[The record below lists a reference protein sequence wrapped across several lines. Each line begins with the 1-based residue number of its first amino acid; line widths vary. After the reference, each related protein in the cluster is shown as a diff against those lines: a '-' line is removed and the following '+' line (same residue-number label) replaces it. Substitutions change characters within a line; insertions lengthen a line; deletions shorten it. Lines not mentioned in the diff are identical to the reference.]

1 MEKQTVTVDNID
13 SIRET
18 MAAIDQ
24 ADELIPGCE
33 TWGILHGGNRGQMT
47 IWPNTRGAVSYGGNS
62 IWGDWD
68 KGTETLTIDDGGRV
82 SMDGRSVTE

>member
-1 MEKQTVTVDNID
+1 MEKHTVTVDNID

-33 TWGILHGGNRGQMT
+33 TWGILHGGNRGQIT
-47 IWPNTRGAVSYGGNS
+47 IWPNGRGAVSYGGDS
-62 IWGDWD
+62 LWGEYDQD
-68 KGTETLTIDDGGRV
+68 TETLTLDDGGRV
-82 SMDGRSVTE
+82 SRDGASVIN